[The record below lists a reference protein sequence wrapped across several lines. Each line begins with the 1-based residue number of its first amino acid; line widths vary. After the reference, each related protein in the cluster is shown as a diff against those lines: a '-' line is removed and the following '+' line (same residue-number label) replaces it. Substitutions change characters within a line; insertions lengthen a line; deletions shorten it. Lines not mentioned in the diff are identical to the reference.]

1 MRIILHPSLCPNSVL
16 RACALRLFAGVGPP
30 LRALFCCPAAPGGWN
45 PGAKTGGTL
54 LSRPFFGGCA
64 GGAPDLSAA
73 MTRPCLRDAGTY
85 DFRTKWFLI
94 FFKKIAIPSFSAVLP
109 PAVLPPAV
117 LPPCCLAARCPV
129 TLPLAALSPCRPP
142 SCRPPSCRPPPCRRL
157 PCRPAALPPAA
168 LPTAAL
174 SPCRPLPCSPPSC
187 HLAARRLAA
196 LPPCRPP
203 PCRPPPCH
211 LAARCPADRH
221 SPPRRP
227 ADSPERRMPFPRP
240 PLGPGKIRLR

>member
-1 MRIILHPSLCPNSVL
+1 MRIILHPSRCPNSVL

-94 FFKKIAIPSFSAVLP
+94 FFSKKSQSPLFLPS
-109 PAVLPPAV
+109 
-117 LPPCCLAARCPV
+117 CHLAARYPVARYPVARYPVARYPVARRLAARRLAARRLAARRPV
-129 TLPLAALSPCRPP
+129 TLPPCH
-142 SCRPPSCRPPPCRRL
+142 L
-157 PCRPAALPPAA
+157 
-168 LPTAAL
+168 AAL
-174 SPCRPLPCSPPSC
+174 SPCRPLPC
-187 HLAARRLAA
+187 
-196 LPPCRPP
+196 
-203 PCRPPPCH
+203 
-211 LAARCPADRH
+211 
-221 SPPRRP
+221 
-227 ADSPERRMPFPRP
+227 RP
-240 PLGPGKIRLR
+240 PLATPPSGRLARTAHAVSSPSPRSGENPPAVKLRFCMT